1 MQNLFVLAELLDE
14 LFDTVLAKKELLLR
28 RINTLVCKGDF
39 EPRIQKRQ
47 LAQSRS
53 QTFELKLGRDCENR
67 RIWQES
73 DECASSLLVFDL
85 ADDSEFVGRFPF
97 GERHVIDLAVTRDL
111 RFEPFRERVRAFR
124 AYAMQAA
131 GIFVCALSKFS
142 ASVQICEHQLDG
154 RHLPFGMDVGRDSPA
169 IVTHRDRSIDMN

>member
-1 MQNLFVLAELLDE
+1 MQNLFVLTELLDE
-14 LFDTVLAKKELLLR
+14 LFDTVLVKKELLLR

-73 DECASSLLVFDL
+73 DECLGGLLVFDL
-85 ADDSEFVGRFPF
+85 TDESKFVSRFPF
-97 GERHVIDLAVTRDL
+97 GEGHVIDLAVTRDL
-111 RFEPFRERVRAFR
+111 RFEPFRKRVCAFR
-124 AYAMQAA
+124 AHAMQAS
-131 GIFVCALSKFS
+131 G
-142 ASVQICEHQLDG
+142 
-154 RHLPFGMDVGRDSPA
+154 
-169 IVTHRDRSIDMN
+169 